1 MYVVFAVQIII
12 IIVVFATNVFAYP
25 TVDVACGATS
35 MLSSSCYAQA
45 EDTPIQGLLLAHV
58 ALLVYVGFGQL
69 RSFLKRHMIGSVAL
83 TILIGAVCLQLTLVL
98 QGPILKGGGG
108 LASLPYALS
117 TGDLLMGMFGT
128 ATCLISFGA
137 VVGVASPLQVIMM
150 CLIEIPLWL
159 LNQWIAVHQL
169 SPSAPGMG
177 GGGIMVHM
185 FGAYFGLAMS
195 RVLCPANDPRIEKN
209 RLKSSSYTSEMFSL
223 CGAVFMLVLWPSLNA
238 AAASPLLKYRIIS
251 CTVLSISGSTISG
264 FATSFML
271 GGNRGIWLDVQQA
284 VLAGGVAAGALAE
297 LDMTNPAISLIIGV
311 VAGALCIV
319 GFRLLSGFLESA
331 LNLHD
336 SAGVHN
342 LHGLP
347 SLFGAVVAVIL
358 CKFATPPDAQNF
370 QISEYSWRSQLI
382 AIAVTLGIS
391 LGGGGVAGAVMRLLP
406 QPIEAAFFNDAQCW
420 NIPDVDFSASPS
432 PQSYLVAVVN
442 GAKSVGTQCAAA
454 QPLLLRLPVG
464 FAQAGFH
471 CLQVGHLLNWIAPLC
486 GGSVYRRCPF
496 FCAELRHISAV
507 VLWLDTFIT

>member
-1 MYVVFAVQIII
+1 MVCPPLSDDSSLHY
-12 IIVVFATNVFAYP
+12 TNY
-25 TVDVACGATS
+25 
-35 MLSSSCYAQA
+35 L
-45 EDTPIQGLLLAHV
+45 HV

-297 LDMTNPAISLIIGV
+297 LDMVYPAISLIIGV

-406 QPIEAAFFNDAQCW
+406 QPIEASFNDAQWFNSRADADDCKVTFESL
-420 NIPDVDFSASPS
+420 P
-432 PQSYLVAVVN
+432 AV
-442 GAKSVGTQCAAA
+442 T
-454 QPLLLRLPVG
+454 L
-464 FAQAGFH
+464 
-471 CLQVGHLLNWIAPLC
+471 
-486 GGSVYRRCPF
+486 
-496 FCAELRHISAV
+496 
-507 VLWLDTFIT
+507 